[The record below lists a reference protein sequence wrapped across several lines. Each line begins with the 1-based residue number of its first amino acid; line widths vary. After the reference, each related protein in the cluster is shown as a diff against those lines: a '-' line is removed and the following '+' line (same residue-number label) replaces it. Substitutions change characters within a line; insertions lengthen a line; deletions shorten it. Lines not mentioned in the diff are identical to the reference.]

1 MGLDDK
7 IFQCFSLRPKVCESL
22 RKLVNIVFFFVV
34 FFSIICF
41 LAKFNCNIMS
51 IRDVNLCASLN
62 TKRKSITTFFH
73 ALIFKT
79 IKFKNSRKI

>member
-22 RKLVNIVFFFVV
+22 RKLVNIVFFV
-34 FFSIICF
+34 FFSIIFF
-41 LAKFNCNIMS
+41 LPKFNCNVMS
-51 IRDVNLCASLN
+51 IRDVNLCANLN
-62 TKRKSITTFFH
+62 TKPKPITTFFH